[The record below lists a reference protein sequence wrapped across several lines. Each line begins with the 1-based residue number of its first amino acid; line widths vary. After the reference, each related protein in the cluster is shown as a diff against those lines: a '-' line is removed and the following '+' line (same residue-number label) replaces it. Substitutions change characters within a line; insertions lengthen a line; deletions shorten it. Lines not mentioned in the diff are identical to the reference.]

1 MVTQQTIQGLTS
13 YILFSIR
20 LARHLSGACCQLWSE
35 LTQKQPFQRR
45 GNISCH
51 KRLSTGVSQKEK
63 VDGKSA
69 ALHNSDFLSQ
79 EGLSRHL
86 VRSPIYHRPCSSTPA
101 LNAAPVA
108 PSSCP
113 GGRAL
118 GMGWRCR
125 SPWLLCRAPASLAK
139 LTTARREPQLAS
151 L

>member
-20 LARHLSGACCQLWSE
+20 LARHLSGAWCQLCSE
-35 LTQKQPFQRR
+35 LTQKQPLQRR

-63 VDGKSA
+63 VDGKNA
-69 ALHNSDFLSQ
+69 VLHNSDFSSQ
-79 EGLSRHL
+79 EGLSGHL
-86 VRSPIYHRPCSSTPA
+86 VWSPIHHCPCSNTPA
-101 LNAAPVA
+101 LNTAPLA
-108 PSSCP
+108 SLSRP

-118 GMGWRCR
+118 GISRRCR
-125 SPWLLCRAPASLAK
+125 SPCLLCRAPASLAK